1 MNTKH
6 FRQADGDPSEQTEN
20 VDKTKIKKIGLKTLS
35 FKLIGQAKNKSK
47 LAISPLFYTA
57 AYYLLRVVFAIFF
70 RFTCERKFDSQ
81 KLQGPSIIIAPH
93 SSLID
98 PLLVMLALG
107 SQMKLHFVAGSFLQ
121 EGKGFLPWIT
131 AKMKTINITQF
142 NSDYIAVKQMLTM
155 LRSNESIAIFPE
167 GERTPDGRHELFSD
181 AFIKL
186 VQRAKA
192 NLIYCNIDGAF
203 LSWPRWSG
211 YKGLRFGKITATSE
225 LIYTGEQTSK
235 LELDEIREKMA
246 ELLQVND
253 YRNQLLRIKNGKKAY
268 NYWHYNLARG
278 LDNLLYSCPNC
289 QEHLVIYQANRN
301 SIACSFCNFKATIGA
316 DGLFKEA
323 INFPAIGKMKIG
335 VSANPIVW
343 HLWQIR
349 HTTVRYLKEL
359 APEYIYPSS
368 GEATIEKF
376 SNQHASG
383 ECICKN
389 VASYFVLDWANE
401 SPRFTFAF
409 NTENKPDLAEFKQ
422 DLEAPNACTIFA
434 TKDRAGIDLNY
445 LIQVPPQHFVYEDIN
460 SYIQFWYKD
469 FRITYYPTDTKIA
482 YVYRDLI
489 EGLGQA
495 ELDPRLARCHVDDAR
510 SLISDY
516 KVKQQK
522 LSKE

>member
-235 LELDEIREKMA
+235 LELDEIREKW
-246 ELLQVND
+246 QS
-253 YRNQLLRIKNGKKAY
+253 
-268 NYWHYNLARG
+268 
-278 LDNLLYSCPNC
+278 SCKSM
-289 QEHLVIYQANRN
+289 I
-301 SIACSFCNFKATIGA
+301 IAI
-316 DGLFKEA
+316 
-323 INFPAIGKMKIG
+323 
-335 VSANPIVW
+335 
-343 HLWQIR
+343 
-349 HTTVRYLKEL
+349 
-359 APEYIYPSS
+359 
-368 GEATIEKF
+368 
-376 SNQHASG
+376 
-383 ECICKN
+383 
-389 VASYFVLDWANE
+389 SY
-401 SPRFTFAF
+401 
-409 NTENKPDLAEFKQ
+409 
-422 DLEAPNACTIFA
+422 
-434 TKDRAGIDLNY
+434 
-445 LIQVPPQHFVYEDIN
+445 
-460 SYIQFWYKD
+460 
-469 FRITYYPTDTKIA
+469 
-482 YVYRDLI
+482 
-489 EGLGQA
+489 
-495 ELDPRLARCHVDDAR
+495 
-510 SLISDY
+510 
-516 KVKQQK
+516 
-522 LSKE
+522 